1 MFKLVLKNLISH
13 PIRSGITAVSVGV
26 ALFLICLLTS
36 IVTTLQS
43 GLEAASATRLVV
55 MSSISLFED
64 IPLSYQ
70 EKIASVDGIASV
82 VKWQWFG
89 GYYKTQ
95 ENFFGQFAVDPERMF
110 EVYPE
115 VKVDEETKRKF
126 FTQRNA
132 CIVGSQLAAE
142 FPEWEQTGKIPL
154 TGALFPH
161 PSGGAWDFELAG
173 VYRSEAANFDNRTL
187 FFRWDLFEE
196 TLKGNGDS
204 PGVGV
209 YVMSLEPGADVE
221 RIRATVEA
229 MFENGPATVRCD
241 TESEF
246 TRQFLSMLGD
256 IPMFLGWIGA
266 GVLVAILLGAINA
279 MLMAGREQTHDIG
292 ILKALGFTDGAAFGV
307 LITQSLVLCL
317 AGGALGIGLAAALEN
332 GIALAI
338 GSAFPGFFIET
349 TTFIGAAV
357 ASLLVGLAAGAI
369 PAWNALRV
377 NCVEALRAKGA

>member
-1 MFKLVLKNLISH
+1 MFQLVLRNLISH
-13 PIRSGITAVSVGV
+13 PIRSAITAVSVGV
-26 ALFLICLLTS
+26 ALFLVCILTS

-43 GLEAASATRLVV
+43 GLAAASSNRLMV
-55 MSSISLFED
+55 MSSISLFQD
-64 IPLSYQ
+64 IPISYQ
-70 EKIASVDGIASV
+70 EKIASVDGVGSV

-89 GYYKTQ
+89 GYYMSPK
-95 ENFFGQFAVDPERMF
+95 NFFAQFAVDPERMF

-115 VKVDEETKRKF
+115 FKVDEETKRKF
-126 FTQRNA
+126 LSQRNA
-132 CIVGSQLAAE
+132 CLIGTQLAAKYG
-142 FPEWEQTGKIPL
+142 EWTETGKIPL

-161 PSGGAWDFELAG
+161 PSGGAWDLELAG
-173 VYRSEAANFDNRTL
+173 VYRSDSPNFDNNTL

-196 TLKGNGDS
+196 TLKQNGES

-209 YVMSLEPGADVE
+209 YVLSLEPGADVE
-221 RIRATVEA
+221 RTRATIEA

-307 LITQSLVLCL
+307 LIMQSLVLCL
-317 AGGALGIGLAAALEN
+317 AGGTLGIGLAAVLEAPL
-332 GIALAI
+332 ALAI
-338 GSAFPGFFIET
+338 GANFPGFFIET
-349 TTFIGAAV
+349 TTYIGAAV
-357 ASLLVGLAAGAI
+357 TSLIVGLAAGAI

>member
-1 MFKLVLKNLISH
+1 MFKLVIQNLLNH
-13 PIRSGITAVSVGV
+13 PIRSLITSVSVAV

-55 MSSISLFED
+55 MSSISLFVD

-70 EKIASVDGIASV
+70 ERIAQVDGVEDI

-89 GYYKTQ
+89 GYYKDQ
-95 ENFFGQFAVDPERMF
+95 KNFFAQFAVDPERMF
-110 EVYPE
+110 SVYPE
-115 VKVDEETKRKF
+115 VKVDEAAKQKF
-126 FTQRNA
+126 LTQRNA
-132 CIVGSQLAAE
+132 CIVGWQLAAE
-142 FPEWEQTGKIPL
+142 FPEWVETGKVPI

-161 PSGGAWDFELAG
+161 PSGEAWQFELAG
-173 VYRSEAANFDNRTL
+173 VYRSEAANFDNRTM
-187 FFRWDLFEE
+187 FFRWDIFEE
-196 TLKGNGDS
+196 TLKSNGEA

-209 YVMSLEPGADVE
+209 YVMSVEPGADIE
-221 RIRATVEA
+221 RMKAEIEG

-246 TRQFLSMLGD
+246 TRQFISMLGD

-279 MLMAGREQTHDIG
+279 MLMAGREQTHDVG
-292 ILKALGFTDGAAFGV
+292 ILKALGFTNSATFGL
-307 LITQSLVLCL
+307 LIAQSLVLCL
-317 AGGALGIGLAAALEN
+317 FGGALGIGLAAALEAPL
-332 GIALAI
+332 ALAI
-338 GSAFPGFFIET
+338 GSAFPGFFIANST
-349 TTFIGAAV
+349 YVQAALV
-357 ASLLVGLAAGAI
+357 SLLVGLAAGGI

-377 NCVEALRAKGA
+377 SCVEALRAKGA

>member
-1 MFKLVLKNLISH
+1 VFKLVLKNLISH

-55 MSSISLFED
+55 MSSISLFVD

-70 EKIASVDGIASV
+70 ERIAKVDGIQNI

-89 GYYKTQ
+89 GYYKDQ
-95 ENFFGQFAVDPERMF
+95 KNFFAQFAVDPERMF

-115 VKVDEETKRKF
+115 VKVDEATKQKF
-126 FTQRNA
+126 LTQRNA

-142 FPEWEQTGKIPL
+142 FPEWVETGKIPI

-161 PSGGAWDFELAG
+161 PSGAAWDFDLAG

-196 TLKGNGDS
+196 TLKGEGEA

-209 YVMSLEPGADVE
+209 YVMNVEPGADIE
-221 RIRATVEA
+221 RMRAEIEG

-246 TRQFLSMLGD
+246 TRQFISMLGD
-256 IPMFLGWIGA
+256 IPMFLSWIGA

-279 MLMAGREQTHDIG
+279 MLMAGREQTHDVG
-292 ILKALGFTDGAAFGV
+292 ILKALGFTDSAAFGL
-307 LITQSLVLCL
+307 LITQSLILCVF
-317 AGGALGIGLAAALEN
+317 GGALGIALAAALEAP
-332 GIALAI
+332 ITLALGAQ
-338 GSAFPGFFIET
+338 FPGFFIKDST
-349 TTFIGAAV
+349 YLAAAGV
-357 ASLLVGLAAGAI
+357 SLVVGLAAGAI
-369 PAWNALRV
+369 PAWSALRV

>member
-1 MFKLVLKNLISH
+1 VFKLVLKNLISH

-55 MSSISLFED
+55 MSSISLFVD

-70 EKIASVDGIASV
+70 ERIAKVDGIQNI

-89 GYYKTQ
+89 GYYQDQK
-95 ENFFGQFAVDPERMF
+95 NFFAQFAVDPDRMF

-115 VKVDEETKRKF
+115 VKVDEATKQKF
-126 FTQRNA
+126 LTQRNA

-142 FPEWEQTGKIPL
+142 FPEWVETGKIPI

-161 PSGGAWDFELAG
+161 PSGAAWDFELAG

-196 TLKGNGDS
+196 TLKGEGEA

-209 YVMSLEPGADVE
+209 YVMNVEPGADIE
-221 RIRATVEA
+221 RMRAEIEG

-246 TRQFLSMLGD
+246 TRQFISMLGD
-256 IPMFLGWIGA
+256 IPMFLSWIGA

-279 MLMAGREQTHDIG
+279 MLMAGREQTHDVG
-292 ILKALGFTDGAAFGV
+292 ILKALGFTDNAAFGL
-307 LITQSLVLCL
+307 LITQSLILCVF
-317 AGGALGIGLAAALEN
+317 GGVLGIALAAALEAPITLKL
-332 GIALAI
+332 GAQ
-338 GSAFPGFFIET
+338 FPGFFIKDST
-349 TTFIGAAV
+349 YIAAAV
-357 ASLLVGLAAGAI
+357 VSLVVGLAAGAI
-369 PAWNALRV
+369 PAWTALRV

>member
-1 MFKLVLKNLISH
+1 MFKLVLRNLSSH

-26 ALFLICLLTS
+26 ALFLVCVLTS

-43 GLEAASATRLVV
+43 GLAAASSTRLVV
-55 MSSISLFED
+55 MSSISLFVD

-70 EKIASVDGIASV
+70 EKIARVEGIANV

-89 GYYKTQ
+89 GYYKSQ
-95 ENFFGQFAVDPERMF
+95 DNFFGQFAVDPERMF

-126 FTQRNA
+126 LTQRNA
-132 CIVGSQLAAE
+132 CIVGWQLAAE
-142 FPEWEQTGKIPL
+142 FPEWQQTGKIPI

-161 PSGGAWDFELAG
+161 PSGQAWDFELAG
-173 VYRSEAANFDNRTL
+173 VYRSEAANFDNRTM

-196 TLKGNGDS
+196 TLKAAGQD

-209 YVMSLEPGADVE
+209 YVMSVEPGADIE
-221 RIRATVEA
+221 SMRAQIEG

-246 TRQFLSMLGD
+246 TRQFVSMLGD

-292 ILKALGFTDGAAFGV
+292 ILKALGFDDATAFGV

-317 AGGALGIGLAAALEN
+317 TGGAFGIALAYVLEQP
-332 GIALAI
+332 IALAI
-338 GSAFPGFFIET
+338 GSAFPGFFIQSST
-349 TTFIGAAV
+349 YIGAGV
-357 ASLLVGLAAGAI
+357 ASLVVGLAAGAI
-369 PAWNALRV
+369 PAWNALRA

>member
-1 MFKLVLKNLISH
+1 MFKLVLRNLLGH
-13 PIRSGITAVSVGV
+13 PIRSAITAVSVGV
-26 ALFLICLLTS
+26 ALFLVCILTS
-36 IVTTLQS
+36 IITTLQS
-43 GLEAASATRLVV
+43 GLAAASSTRLVV
-55 MSSISLFED
+55 MSSISLFQD

-70 EKIASVDGIASV
+70 ERIASVDGIASV

-89 GYYKTQ
+89 GYYKSQ

-115 VKVDEETKRKF
+115 VKVDEATKQKF
-126 FTQRNA
+126 LTQRNA
-132 CIVGSQLAAE
+132 CIVGWQLAAE
-142 FPEWEQTGKIPL
+142 FPEWQETGKIPL

-173 VYRSEAANFDNRTL
+173 IYRSEAANFDNRTM

-209 YVMSLEPGADVE
+209 YVMSLDPGADVE
-221 RIRATVEA
+221 RIRAEVET

-307 LITQSLVLCL
+307 LIALSLVLCL
-317 AGGALGIGLAAALEN
+317 AGGAFGVGLAALLEE

-349 TTFIGAAV
+349 TTYIGAGV